1 MLLLEVRTRLLAE
14 AQQSPDLLSDLAG
27 LEEYVA
33 ESYHARSFAELIQNA
48 DDARASRFRVERA
61 GEHILVANDGRV
73 FTRADFESL
82 CRSAHS
88 SKMRGTSIG
97 YRGIGFK
104 SVVRVARRIHV
115 FSGALEATF
124 SRERTARDI
133 PQAKRVPLVRIPHP
147 VCTEERQPF
156 DRHLQRVLDEG
167 YTTVFVFGDLITTEI
182 ESEFAAFDFTSL
194 LFLRNVRQVDL
205 QDGAEESARLQRHV
219 VNEGTQQVT
228 LVGSRATTSWTLM
241 AEGDVTLAF
250 ARDHSGVRRLDERQ
264 AVVHAFLPTEEPTG
278 LGIKING
285 DIGTDPSRRQV
296 ILDERTAAATH
307 RISQLIVHVI
317 RLCLTDSVHVPS
329 PTGILSALAP
339 SVDPRFLA
347 FKRPSF
353 GSQLLD
359 AMQRAAGTSFE
370 NLRCRPSWLNAVDF
384 DQLAHRAGLWHLQR
398 DLADIDGLVA
408 LVRFLGAAEASL
420 DELSEALVSHS
431 PSLSGCVDV
440 VVYLAGNYLTGQ
452 IDLRDISPDWRIWP
466 VGESVY
472 SLKEAATI
480 GESLN
485 STFVDMLS
493 ERTASALEVRRLMQD
508 LTDLSVAQILLPT
521 DDESTLD
528 GTVGRSPELRQLP
541 LSLQKW
547 RSAEQQVLAL
557 LNAEGYTV
565 SDVSRQNLGY
575 DLEGTTPQGQPIFIE
590 VKSID
595 YAGQTLTLTSNEI
608 AVARDKG
615 EAYFLAIV
623 QQGAESLE
631 VALIG
636 DPANQLETTR
646 RCRQWAWECSSYDF
660 RPKTYRIE

>member
-1 MLLLEVRTRLLAE
+1 MLLEVRTRLLAE

-48 DDARASRFRVERA
+48 DDAGALRFKAEHA
-61 GEHILVANDGRV
+61 GQHMLVANDGRV
-73 FTRADFESL
+73 FTRADFENL

-88 SKMRGTSIG
+88 SKVRGTSIG

-104 SVVRVARRIHV
+104 SVVRVAKRIHL

-124 SRERTARDI
+124 SRERTAQEI

-147 VCTEERQPF
+147 VQTNERRPF
-156 DRHLQRVLDEG
+156 DRQLRRLLQQG
-167 YTTVFVFGDLITTEI
+167 YATVFVFGDLVATAI

-194 LFLRNVRQVDL
+194 LFLRSVRQVEL
-205 QDGAEESARLQRHV
+205 LDGAQESVRVQRHTLDDS
-219 VNEGTQQVT
+219 TQHVSLIGAET
-228 LVGSRATTSWTLM
+228 TTSWTLI
-241 AEGDVTLAF
+241 AEGDVALAL
-250 ARDHSGVRRLDERQ
+250 ARDDSGVRRLDERQ
-264 AVVHAFLPTEEPTG
+264 AVVHAFLPTQEPTG

-296 ILDERTAAATH
+296 VLDDRTAAAT
-307 RISQLIVHVI
+307 RKISELIVRMI
-317 RLCLTDSVHVPS
+317 RLCLTDSAHVRS
-329 PTGILSALAP
+329 AARVLGALAP

-353 GSQLLD
+353 SSQLLY

-370 NLRCRPSWLNAVDF
+370 SLRCRPTWLNAVDF
-384 DQLAHRAGLWHLQR
+384 DNLAQEAGLWHLQR
-398 DLADIDGLVA
+398 DLEDIDGLVA
-408 LVRFLGAAEASL
+408 LLRFLGGAEATL
-420 DELSEALVSHS
+420 DELSEALVRQS
-431 PSLSGCVDV
+431 PSLRGCVDL
-440 VVYLAGNYLTGQ
+440 VVYLAGNYLTKQ
-452 IDLRDISPDWRIWP
+452 VDLSRISRDWRIWP

-472 SLKEAATI
+472 SLSEAATI
-480 GESLN
+480 AEVLSA
-485 STFVDMLS
+485 TFVDLVS
-493 ERTASALEVRRLMQD
+493 ERAISALELRHLIQD
-508 LTDLSVAQILLPT
+508 LTDLSVAQALLPT
-521 DDESTLD
+521 DDESRAQ
-528 GTVGRSPELRQLP
+528 GPIGRSPEPQQER

-557 LNAEGYTV
+557 LNGDGYTV

-575 DLEGTTPQGQPIFIE
+575 DLEGTTPEGNPIFVE
-590 VKSID
+590 VKSVS
-595 YAGQTLTLTSNEI
+595 YAGQTLTLTSNEM

-631 VALIG
+631 VALIR
-636 DPANQLETTR
+636 DPANKLETTR
-646 RCRQWAWECSSYDF
+646 RCRQWAWECTSYEF
-660 RPKTYRIE
+660 RPKTYRLE